1 MSVLLVTVDDL
12 LASSGVKVSAI
23 LITVQL
29 CSTKGEPPI
38 QQAV

>member
-23 LITVQL
+23 LITAQL
-29 CSTKGEPPI
+29 GAT
-38 QQAV
+38 